1 MSTIPGKPSSPGGD
15 DQINRRQHFRVKMI
29 QPVEV
34 VINVVG
40 AKLPVL
46 LVDMSAGG
54 MRFIS
59 DVKFPVTPLY
69 VYEVEMK
76 LLNNHV
82 KISGHVL
89 RISRLAEGIY
99 DYGFIFESDDKEQFS
114 AVYQLVNELSIFLR
128 RNPTY
133 TFFQFPI
140 VPQLWKG
147 LQMIMAS
154 RSGQPPNPPNPMNPP
169 KGPK

>member
-1 MSTIPGKPSSPGGD
+1 MSSNPRLPSSSGGAPED
-15 DQINRRQHFRVKMI
+15 NRRQHFRVKMI

-34 VINVVG
+34 VVNVVG

-76 LLNNHV
+76 LLNNTV

-89 RISRLAEGIY
+89 RVGRLAEGIY

-133 TFFQFPI
+133 TFFQYPI

-154 RSGQPPNPPNPMNPP
+154 RNHQPPNPPNTPGPP
-169 KGPK
+169 KGPR